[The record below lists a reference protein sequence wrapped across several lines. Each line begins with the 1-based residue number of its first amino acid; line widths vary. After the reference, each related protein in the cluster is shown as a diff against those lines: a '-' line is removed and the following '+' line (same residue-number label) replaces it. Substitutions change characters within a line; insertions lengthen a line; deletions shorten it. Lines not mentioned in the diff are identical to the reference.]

1 MFKMSHTVNTYFL
14 HPVYNNP
21 MLEIRG
27 MQKVQDGKTI
37 LDIPSF
43 EVMDGQ
49 IAGLIAREGSG
60 GDVLISLLT
69 GRSQPSAGTI
79 HLAGIEPYRDHT
91 ALSQVLGV
99 VFAED
104 TVYKNLGVLAN
115 LNFIARLHGLPKE
128 SVETT
133 LSLVGLAD
141 HRRMPAGKLSP
152 SLLRRLVFGCAIMH
166 APKFLLLVEPMRRCD
181 ESSVNLLS
189 SLIGQL
195 ANDGAGIL
203 VISADAAE
211 LAKLCDQVYELQEGH
226 IAKVESSPGENIQGQ
241 PFKIPVKTE
250 DKVLLLNP
258 ADILYADASGDRAY
272 LVTLEGRLP
281 TQYTLTELEKRL
293 ERGGFFR
300 AHRSYLVNLQHVR
313 EVIPFT
319 RNAYSLR
326 LDDPAGTQI
335 PLSKSAAAEL
345 RELLN
350 F

>member
-1 MFKMSHTVNTYFL
+1 MFKLSHTVNTYFP

-27 MQKVQDGKTI
+27 LQKVQDGKTV

-49 IAGLIAREGSG
+49 VTGFIARQGSG
-60 GDVLISLLT
+60 SEMLISLLT

-79 HLAGIEPYRDHT
+79 QLAGIEPYKDHA
-91 ALSQVLGV
+91 ALSHALGV
-99 VFAED
+99 MFADD

-128 SVETT
+128 SAETT
-133 LSLVGLAD
+133 LALVGLAD

-152 SLLRRLVFGCAIMH
+152 SLLRRLAFGCAILH
-166 APKFLLLVEPMRRCD
+166 TPKFLLLVEPMAHGD

-189 SLIGQL
+189 NLIQQL
-195 ANDGAGIL
+195 ANGGAGVL
-203 VISADAAE
+203 VLSADEAE
-211 LAKLCDQVYELQEGH
+211 LVKLCDQVYELQDGH
-226 IAKVESSPGENIQGQ
+226 ILKVESAATENIQGQ
-241 PFKIPVKTE
+241 PFKIPVKID

-272 LVTLEGRLP
+272 LVTSEGRLP

-293 ERGGFFR
+293 ERGGFFA
-300 AHRSYLVNLQHVR
+300 AHCSYLVNLQHVR